1 MTIRVFHQVL
11 EESSIGLGRILV
23 SSCCCEGRSEST
35 RFGVFAEERDD
46 MVVVYQRRVHDL
58 LVYGIGAALARTC
71 LIGINMLIVVPP
83 SEV

>member
-1 MTIRVFHQVL
+1 MTIRVFNQVL

-46 MVVVYQRRVHDL
+46 VVVVY
-58 LVYGIGAALARTC
+58 
-71 LIGINMLIVVPP
+71 
-83 SEV
+83 